1 MRFMKGVVVRTRSNQ
16 ALIGF
21 NTGRHVWTTPNFKVS
36 VGEPVLVSWDY
47 TNDCIKD
54 ITTQDRLDTKA
65 ETEVSEGFSLPMVER
80 AEVEPEDEAEVEAEV
95 FSRPMGERAEAED
108 EGKSDDNF
116 EFDEAQNQE
125 TGDEDDMVSVH
136 RHNINSLYLQEVY

>member
-1 MRFMKGVVVRTRSNQ
+1 MRFVKGVVIRTSSKR

-21 NTGRHVWTTPNFKVS
+21 DTGRHTWATPNFKVS
-36 VGEPVLVSWDY
+36 VGERVLVSWDY

-54 ITTQDRLDTKA
+54 ITTQDRLDTKT

-80 AEVEPEDEAEVEAEV
+80 AEAQSEDEAEVEAEV
-95 FSRPMGERAEAED
+95 FSRPRGERAEAED
-108 EGKSDDNF
+108 GGKPDDNF
-116 EFDEAQNQE
+116 EFENEAHIHE

-136 RHNINSLYLQEVY
+136 RHNINSLYL

>member
-1 MRFMKGVVVRTRSNQ
+1 MRFVKGVVVRTSSKR

-21 NTGRHVWTTPNFKVS
+21 DTGRHTWATPTFKVS

-54 ITTQDRLDTKA
+54 ITTQDRLKTKT

-108 EGKSDDNF
+108 RGKSDDNF
-116 EFDEAQNQE
+116 ELDEAHIKE

-136 RHNINSLYLQEVY
+136 RHNINSLYL

>member
-1 MRFMKGVVVRTRSNQ
+1 MRFIKGVVVRTSSKR
-16 ALIGF
+16 ALIRF
-21 NTGRHVWTTPNFKVS
+21 DTGRHTWATPNFKLS

-80 AEVEPEDEAEVEAEV
+80 AEVEDEDEAEVEAEV
-95 FSRPMGERAEAED
+95 FSRPLGERAEAED
-108 EGKSDDNF
+108 EGESDDDF
-116 EFDEAQNQE
+116 EIDAAHIHE
-125 TGDEDDMVSVH
+125 TGDENDSVSVH
-136 RHNINSLYLQEVY
+136 RHNINSLYL

>member
-1 MRFMKGVVVRTRSNQ
+1 MRFMKGVVIRTSSKR

-21 NTGRHVWTTPNFKVS
+21 DTGRHTWATPKFKVS
-36 VGEPVLVSWDY
+36 VGERVLVSWDY

-80 AEVEPEDEAEVEAEV
+80 AEVEPEDEAEVEAEA

-108 EGKSDDNF
+108 RGKSDDNF
-116 EFDEAQNQE
+116 EFDEAQIHE
-125 TGDEDDMVSVH
+125 SGDDDDVVSVH
-136 RHNINSLYLQEVY
+136 RHNINSLYL